1 MRELREPNT
10 PFFVLM
16 YKETLLAANDLP
28 STLPSVVFDLLQEY
42 DDVFP
47 KEVPPCFPPK
57 QGSEHKI
64 DLVPG
69 APLPKVPHIESA
81 KRGELSDSTK
91 YEGEVIVTAPK
102 LGYHF
107 LCCYSLLAL
116 IFKFSPEFAG

>member
-1 MRELREPNT
+1 
-10 PFFVLM
+10 M
-16 YKETLLAANDLP
+16 YRETLLAAHDLP
-28 STLPSVVFDLLQEY
+28 STLPSVVLDLLQEY
-42 DDVFP
+42 GHVLH
-47 KEVPPCFPPK
+47 KEVPPRLPLK
-57 QGSEHKI
+57 RGIEHQI

-69 APLPKVPHIESA
+69 APLPKIPHIESA